1 MKKAIILLA
10 FIDIFYSSV
19 HAQCQNEISS
29 DAPRERVN
37 NRLSP
42 GNARYGNPYT
52 MFKMET
58 KDFDYTEALNQIRLN
73 IKSGAPLT
81 IERIFQNDY
90 ADLYH
95 QIFVAATDSS
105 EPEVCPHLQD
115 EENCLHPQWVKNNAI
130 VYLVGL
136 KYQVN
141 SSNIG
146 EFVEMNDSIKNYYAE
161 RAYKGLQNLNPKIE
175 SCWVGGRS
183 DGCKNLRNKSPQL
196 IQYLQAYDLLKTG
209 GKIAHNADDN
219 NSDDCNP
226 RNKLRQFAANMYRNA
241 DPIINSSSGWK
252 KNHGIICASVLGMA
266 AILPQPYFYILF

>member
-105 EPEVCPHLQD
+105 EPQVCPHLQD

-146 EFVEMNDSIKNYYAE
+146 EFV
-161 RAYKGLQNLNPKIE
+161 
-175 SCWVGGRS
+175 
-183 DGCKNLRNKSPQL
+183 
-196 IQYLQAYDLLKTG
+196 
-209 GKIAHNADDN
+209 
-219 NSDDCNP
+219 
-226 RNKLRQFAANMYRNA
+226 
-241 DPIINSSSGWK
+241 
-252 KNHGIICASVLGMA
+252 
-266 AILPQPYFYILF
+266 